1 MPGLRYGR
9 DITDDAAQLQ
19 RLITDNLAR
28 SRNAELSPE
37 DRARAREIALNS
49 LETVRAVF
57 GNMRTLR
64 LFASEAGQGS
74 TGTYT
79 SEGRQAAG
87 LNGTVPVKGP
97 LSKAAHAAYKRL
109 EARGVVGGMQ
119 AFDPNDPKSP
129 TRYMPGNMRLAER
142 AGRQVSPR
150 MARGRAAAADRG
162 FTQIAEEGERLGG
175 RRGGPSVNVSR
186 AIRRGERGAESLEN
200 AANRTR
206 KRSAQRAAQRARK
219 AAAPKSPRGGSSR

>member
-19 RLITDNLAR
+19 RLITENLDR

-64 LFASEAGQGS
+64 LFASEAGQES

-87 LNGTVPVKGP
+87 LGGTIPVKGP

-119 AFDPNDPKSP
+119 AYDPNDAKSP
-129 TRYMPGNMRLAER
+129 VRYMPGNMRLAER
-142 AGRQVSPR
+142 AGRQISPR
-150 MARGRAAAADRG
+150 MARSRAAAADRG
-162 FTQIAEEGERLGG
+162 FIQTAEEGERLGG
-175 RRGGPSVNVSR
+175 RRGGPSIEVAR
-186 AIRRGERGAESLEN
+186 AIRRGERSAEALEGI
-200 AANRTR
+200 ARGVQERSR
-206 KRSAQRAAQRARK
+206 KRAAQRAKK
-219 AAAPKSPRGGSSR
+219 AASPKRPRGGSSR